1 MRQYRGINL
10 DILTAKEFGK
20 AISYVLNIRK
30 EEAEEKANILMDFFG
45 YEERIIDNCISPK
58 ERQLFYSLERE
69 GLLITDGE
77 KVSLPNRKTWRIRY
91 WQLDMKNIK
100 YYAGRRL
107 GKTNKEVID
116 EIKSLTDN
124 IYLHLPQDMW
134 FSRKDYYLN

>member
-1 MRQYRGINL
+1 MQKYGGINL

-91 WQLDMKNIK
+91 WQLNMKNIEYHAK
-100 YYAGRRL
+100 RRR
-107 GKTNKEVID
+107 GKTNKE
-116 EIKSLTDN
+116 LTDN
-124 IYLHLPQDMW
+124 IYLHLPQDIW
-134 FSRKDYYLN
+134 FSRKNRSFV